1 MKPATKPIVSLL
13 VALLT
18 PVLLTTACSKTDD
31 PPYPRVAPP
40 DRTKTVPLPKTM
52 PESPAP
58 PAPKTADGASVAP
71 KI

>member
-1 MKPATKPIVSLL
+1 MKPTVSLL

-18 PVLLTTACSKTDD
+18 PLLLTTACSKTDD

-40 DRTKTVPLPKTM
+40 DRSTTVPLPKTM
-52 PESPAP
+52 PESPIP
-58 PAPKTADGASVAP
+58 PAPKTADGKTAGP